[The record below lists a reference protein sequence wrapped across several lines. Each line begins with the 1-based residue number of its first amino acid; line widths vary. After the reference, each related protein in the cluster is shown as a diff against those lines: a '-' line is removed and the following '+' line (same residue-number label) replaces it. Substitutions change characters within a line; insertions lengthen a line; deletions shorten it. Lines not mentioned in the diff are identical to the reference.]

1 MRLEPKVSVIV
12 TLYKNEK
19 QLMNCLQS
27 LAHQTYKNLE
37 LIFVIDASPEND
49 EQLVRDFFKQR
60 KEDVKIIVHNE
71 NMRMGISRNDGF
83 AKATGDFIHFF
94 DGDDYCALDFY
105 EKFVNAINKAPDAD
119 VFICDSISYKW
130 DDRTYCKHL
139 NTFSIVNT
147 NFVVAT
153 LEEKMKLTALINN
166 EAVWRCLYKKD
177 FLVNNNLK
185 FEEGYAEDVKFL
197 TQVLL
202 KCNMI
207 VSVPDAFYFYYS
219 NPNGILATT
228 YGTPESK
235 LAYADAREKRKKLYT
250 AQGMT
255 PEVFASICARK
266 EEKRKHHSFWW
277 HLRRMKF

>member
-1 MRLEPKVSVIV
+1 MISPRISVII

-49 EQLVRDFFKQR
+49 EQCVRDFFKQR
-60 KEDVKIIVHNE
+60 KEDVKIIVRKE
-71 NMRMGISRNDGF
+71 NKGCSISRNDGF
-83 AKATGDFIHFF
+83 AKATGDYIHFF

-105 EKFVNAINKAPDAD
+105 EKFVNAVNKVPDAD
-119 VFICDSISYKW
+119 VFVCDSVGYKW
-130 DDRTYCKHL
+130 GKGTYVTHL
-139 NTFSIVNT
+139 NTFSIVNSS
-147 NFVVAT
+147 FVVAT
-153 LEEKMKLTALINN
+153 LEEKMKLTGLMVSGT
-166 EAVWRCLYKKD
+166 VWRCLYKKE
-177 FLVNNNLK
+177 FLINNNLK
-185 FEEGYAEDVKFL
+185 FEEGCAEDLKFS

-207 VSVPDAFYFYYS
+207 VSVPDAFYFYYHNS
-219 NPNGILATT
+219 TGFMSTKYN
-228 YGTPESK
+228 TPECK
-235 LAYADAREKRKKLYT
+235 AVYADASNKRKELYT
-250 AQGMT
+250 ANGMT
-255 PEVFASICARK
+255 PELFDSISARK